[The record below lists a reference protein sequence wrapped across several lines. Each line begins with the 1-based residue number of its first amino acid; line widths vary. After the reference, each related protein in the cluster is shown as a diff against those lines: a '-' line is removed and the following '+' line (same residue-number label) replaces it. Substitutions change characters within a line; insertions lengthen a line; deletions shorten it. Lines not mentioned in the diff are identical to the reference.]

1 MKIEEA
7 RERQRVFERVSVR
20 EMCERESE
28 RIDFKKEWYMKR
40 ERNRE
45 RKERQKKTEKTY
57 LNVIT
62 WRKSARNGERERERG
77 KESEWDKED
86 FSEVI

>member
-1 MKIEEA
+1 MG
-7 RERQRVFERVSVR
+7 VR

-28 RIDFKKEWYMKR
+28 RIDFKKECYMKR

-62 WRKSARNGERERERG
+62 
-77 KESEWDKED
+77 
-86 FSEVI
+86 